1 MKTDMKKT
9 QENNGKKCSEMEYL
23 DIEIF
28 NHFLKVYTYIVWNKK
43 RILGEIVEDDMMKML
58 DEIQLIDFYHV
69 GKTKFKVEKS
79 KIEKYLKR
87 DDK

>member
-1 MKTDMKKT
+1 
-9 QENNGKKCSEMEYL
+9 MEYL

-28 NHFLKVYTYIVWNKK
+28 NHFLKAYTYIVWNKK
-43 RILGEIVEDDMMKML
+43 HLLGEIAEDDILKLL
-58 DEIQLIDFYHV
+58 DEIQLIDFYHI

-79 KIEKYLKR
+79 KVEKYIKR

>member
-9 QENNGKKCSEMEYL
+9 QENNGKKCAKMEYL

-28 NHFLKVYTYIVWNKK
+28 NHFLKVYTYIIWNKK
-43 RILGEIVEDDMMKML
+43 HLLGEIAEDDILKLL
-58 DEIQLIDFYHV
+58 DKIQLIDFYHI

-79 KIEKYLKR
+79 KVEKYIKT

>member
-1 MKTDMKKT
+1 
-9 QENNGKKCSEMEYL
+9 MEYL

-28 NHFLKVYTYIVWNKK
+28 NHFLKVYTYIIWNKK
-43 RILGEIVEDDMMKML
+43 HLLGQIIEDDMMKML
-58 DEIQLIDFYHV
+58 DEIQLIDFYHI

-79 KIEKYLKR
+79 NIEKYIKR

>member
-9 QENNGKKCSEMEYL
+9 QENNGKKCAKMEYL

-28 NHFLKVYTYIVWNKK
+28 NHFLKAYTYIIWNKK
-43 RILGEIVEDDMMKML
+43 NLLGEVVEDDMLKVL
-58 DEIQLIDFYHV
+58 DKQQLIDFYHI

-79 KIEKYLKR
+79 KIEKYIKR